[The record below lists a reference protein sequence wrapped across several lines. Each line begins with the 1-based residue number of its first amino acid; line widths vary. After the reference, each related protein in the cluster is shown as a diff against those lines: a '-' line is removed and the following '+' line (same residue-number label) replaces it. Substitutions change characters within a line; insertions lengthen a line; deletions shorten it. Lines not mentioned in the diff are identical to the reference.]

1 MEISPDNIILVAAI
15 LIFISIIVSRASS
28 KFGIP
33 TLLIFLIVGMLFGSD
48 GLGVQFYNAELAQFI
63 GMIALSIILFSGGM
77 DTKLKEIKP
86 IMYQGIV
93 LSTFGVLITALLTGF
108 FIFWVTGFEFTNI
121 KLPLAT
127 ALLLASTMSSTD
139 SASVFNILRSQNIK
153 LKYHL
158 RPKLELESG
167 SNDPMAFML
176 TIALIQFIS
185 SSSFGLAPVI
195 GSFFIQFLVGGA
207 IGFAVGKLSVELINK
222 VQ

>member
-86 IMYQGIV
+86 IMYQG
-93 LSTFGVLITALLTGF
+93 
-108 FIFWVTGFEFTNI
+108 
-121 KLPLAT
+121 
-127 ALLLASTMSSTD
+127 
-139 SASVFNILRSQNIK
+139 
-153 LKYHL
+153 
-158 RPKLELESG
+158 
-167 SNDPMAFML
+167 
-176 TIALIQFIS
+176 
-185 SSSFGLAPVI
+185 
-195 GSFFIQFLVGGA
+195 
-207 IGFAVGKLSVELINK
+207 
-222 VQ
+222 

>member
-63 GMIALSIILFSGGM
+63 GMISLSIILFSGGM

-93 LSTFGVLITALLTGF
+93 LSTFWSFNNGSTYR
-108 FIFWVTGFEFTNI
+108 IFY
-121 KLPLAT
+121 
-127 ALLLASTMSSTD
+127 
-139 SASVFNILRSQNIK
+139 ILGNR
-153 LKYHL
+153 L
-158 RPKLELESG
+158 
-167 SNDPMAFML
+167 
-176 TIALIQFIS
+176 
-185 SSSFGLAPVI
+185 
-195 GSFFIQFLVGGA
+195 
-207 IGFAVGKLSVELINK
+207 
-222 VQ
+222 